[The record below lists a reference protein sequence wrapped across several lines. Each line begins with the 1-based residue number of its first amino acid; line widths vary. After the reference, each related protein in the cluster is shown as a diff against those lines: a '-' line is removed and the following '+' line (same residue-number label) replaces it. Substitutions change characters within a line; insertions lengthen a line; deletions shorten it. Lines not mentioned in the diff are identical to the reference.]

1 MELPVP
7 IPKWVQVL
15 LRGIALLPRGF
26 AFLSIAMLSAGAVSG
41 WQAIT
46 LLLGSLLLVAPD
58 GFEII
63 SLSASVLLA
72 IALMSLG
79 LQILI

>member
-1 MELPVP
+1 LRGL
-7 IPKWVQVL
+7 VL
-15 LRGIALLPRGF
+15 LPLGF
-26 AFLSIAMLSAGAVSG
+26 AFMSIAMLSAGAVPG

-46 LLLGSLLLVAPD
+46 LLFGTLLLVVPD

-72 IALMSLG
+72 IALMPLG